1 MVKLLNKLFE
11 GVCLPYYR
19 HPSSAACFPAPS
31 GSRLRRLVGHDR
43 AWPGMAGRTLDRC
56 KAFRTFA
63 RAPPKIAPNLSHGY
77 TENDAKSAKK
87 SPIGKW
93 DLGAQTCSKPILRK
107 DSQRT
112 LSGNV
117 IQFSIGFGTQNWP
130 QIHQNFDFFRF
141 FRQIHTFNYF
151 LSPGVSVVYW
161 DSLRAAERPI

>member
-1 MVKLLNKLFE
+1 MQKLIWGSLLAI
-11 GVCLPYYR
+11 L
-19 HPSSAACFPAPS
+19 PSSLLSRVFP
-31 GSRLRRLVGHDR
+31 GSERLSVTSIIVGP
-43 AWPGMAGRTLDRC
+43 AGMTGRTLDQC